1 MMVAGSLLSYER
13 RDALWSIIGVDCYCH
28 IVTIVIVLL
37 FIVTYCWHPL
47 RHHPVAR

>member
-37 FIVTYCWHPL
+37 L
-47 RHHPVAR
+47 